1 MIFWLPYNFQEVWKK
16 SKRNVLKILAMFYDR
31 LGILQPILTS
41 LKILF
46 QNSCKQK
53 FEWDERI
60 LDEFKSEWDDIL
72 SCLGNV
78 RTTEI
83 LRKVLNHD
91 KEDTPQR
98 VELREFSD
106 ASMD

>member
-1 MIFWLPYNFQEVWKK
+1 
-16 SKRNVLKILAMFYDR
+16 MFHDC

-46 QNSCKQK
+46 QNLCKQK

-60 LDEFKSEWDDIL
+60 LDEFKSELDDIL
-72 SCLGNV
+72 SYLGNV

-83 LRKVLNHD
+83 PRKVLNHD

-106 ASMD
+106 ASKDEIYI

>member
-1 MIFWLPYNFQEVWKK
+1 
-16 SKRNVLKILAMFYDR
+16 MFYDC

-46 QNSCKQK
+46 QNLCKQK

-60 LDEFKSEWDDIL
+60 LDEFKREWDDIL
-72 SCLGNV
+72 SYLGNV
-78 RTTEI
+78 STIEI
-83 LRKVLNHD
+83 PRKVLNHD
-91 KEDTPQR
+91 KGDTPQK

-106 ASMD
+106 DSKDEIYI